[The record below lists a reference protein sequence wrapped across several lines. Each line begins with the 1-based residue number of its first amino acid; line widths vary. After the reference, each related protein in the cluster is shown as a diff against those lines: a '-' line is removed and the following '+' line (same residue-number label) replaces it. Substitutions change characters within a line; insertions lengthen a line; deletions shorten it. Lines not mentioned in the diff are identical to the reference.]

1 SWFFSFLFWVC
12 SQVELELRAQVR
24 RFIELTGHL
33 PHHMDGH
40 QHVHVL
46 PDVREVFAQVLS
58 DVRIPFTRVPMEP
71 GLHSCPW
78 VPAHLHTFYMEV
90 EKDALDSI
98 PVFKHHGIRSNL
110 RILNIP
116 EDNQDPTTFISKLLK
131 DAMGDDIFP
140 SPPELERAHR
150 TAEPKPTAGHPPR
163 PFILAFHRY
172 QEKEVALRWSRQH
185 EVNHQG
191 TTLRISPDLSIA
203 LAKKRST
210 FNDVKEALCQRGVS
224 FRLLLVVLKLHLREK
239 ST

>member
-1 SWFFSFLFWVC
+1 MGMSLERKMSLQEKSSSIALSRLGIKGECRRRAILSTTETFFSFLFWVC

-98 PVFKHHGIRSNL
+98 PVFKHHGIRQPGSNYVYL
-110 RILNIP
+110 QVAKGSHSRTSAATLHPCIPSIPREGSRFKMVQAARSEPSGNHLENISRSQHRSCK
-116 EDNQDPTTFISKLLK
+116 EKV
-131 DAMGDDIFP
+131 DI
-140 SPPELERAHR
+140 
-150 TAEPKPTAGHPPR
+150 
-163 PFILAFHRY
+163 
-172 QEKEVALRWSRQH
+172 
-185 EVNHQG
+185 
-191 TTLRISPDLSIA
+191 
-203 LAKKRST
+203 
-210 FNDVKEALCQRGVS
+210 QRC
-224 FRLLLVVLKLHLREK
+224 
-239 ST
+239 